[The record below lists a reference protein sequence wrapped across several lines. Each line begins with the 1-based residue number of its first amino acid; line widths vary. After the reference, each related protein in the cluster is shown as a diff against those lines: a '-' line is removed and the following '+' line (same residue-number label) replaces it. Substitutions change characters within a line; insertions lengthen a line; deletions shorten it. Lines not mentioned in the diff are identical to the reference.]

1 MGVTTTSAVL
11 DPRGRE
17 DDGDSGSERFGIQSE
32 IQKAKSRANFRHKQ
46 MGLVLNSL
54 QLQEKKVNKRRNIE
68 QR

>member
-32 IQKAKSRANFRHKQ
+32 IQAKSRANFRHKQ
-46 MGLVLNSL
+46 MGLILNSL
-54 QLQEKKVNKRRNIE
+54 QLQEKRR
-68 QR
+68 